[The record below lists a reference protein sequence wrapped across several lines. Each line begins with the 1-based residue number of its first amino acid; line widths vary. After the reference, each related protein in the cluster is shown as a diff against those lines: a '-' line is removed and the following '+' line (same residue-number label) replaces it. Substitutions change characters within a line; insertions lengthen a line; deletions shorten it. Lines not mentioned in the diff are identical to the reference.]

1 MLEQIILFI
10 FLLLLSAFFS
20 CAESALLSVSNLRLK
35 RLLRQKRRNAQLLAR
50 LKEDPHKLL
59 EMILIGN
66 NLANIGA
73 AALATAM
80 AIGYFG
86 NAGVGIA
93 TGVTTLFVLFFSEI
107 IPKSLGV
114 SHASTISLVFAPPLY
129 ALQWLLTPVIFL
141 VDRAAR
147 VFTRLFGEPER
158 ETVTEEE
165 VREVLQASEHD
176 GHLKSR
182 EREMIQNVLKLDDR
196 SVDEAMTPRLDVFC
210 LEMHQKVS
218 EAIDTII
225 AEGYSRVPVFDTR
238 MDQMRGV
245 VIVKELLLALKE
257 GKTAVTLEQV
267 MQPVLFVP
275 ENKKLDALL
284 REFQRRKAAM
294 GVVVDEHG
302 LFIGIIT
309 IEDILEELV
318 GEIYDE
324 NDVSELA
331 EVQKLDGQTYLISGK
346 TLIADLNERLKF
358 TIPEEEDYDTLAG
371 FLMDRF
377 GRIPKPGEELRVG
390 NLRLLM
396 EKVAQHRIVTVRA
409 IVEQPPAKEPKTLG
423 KTPGKDAK
431 KRKPRKK
438 R

>member
-1 MLEQIILFI
+1 MLEQTFLFI

-20 CAESALLSVSNLRLK
+20 CAESAVLSVSKMRLQ

-59 EMILIGN
+59 ETILIGN

-80 AIGYFG
+80 AISYFG

-93 TGVTTLFVLFFSEI
+93 TGITTLFVLFFSEI

-114 SHASTISLVFAPPLY
+114 SHASTISLLFAPPLY

-141 VDRAAR
+141 VDRAAK
-147 VFTRLFGEPER
+147 VFTRLFGEPEH

-165 VREVLQASEHD
+165 VREVLRASEHD
-176 GHLKSR
+176 GHLKTR

-196 SVDEAMTPRLDVFC
+196 SADEAMTPRLDVFC

-225 AEGYSRVPVFDTR
+225 AEGYSRVPVYDTR

-257 GKTAVTLEQV
+257 DKTAVTLEEV
-267 MQPVLFVP
+267 MQPLLFVP

-331 EVQKLDGQTYLISGK
+331 EVQKMDGQTYLISGK
-346 TLIADLNERLKF
+346 TLIAELNERLRF
-358 TIPEEEDYDTLAG
+358 VLPEEEDYDTLAG

-390 NLRLLM
+390 SLRLVI
-396 EKVAQHRIVTVRA
+396 EKVTQHRIVTVRA
-409 IVEQPPAKEPKTLG
+409 IVEQPPAKEPMTRG
-423 KTPGKDAK
+423 EMPGKSAK
-431 KRKPRKK
+431 KQKLRKK